1 MIYDVFVKHFEESYE
16 NFSAD
21 LASQIGKA
29 TENTKFYLTDNS
41 LVLYFD
47 MNQLDL
53 PIDYIPTVELKYN
66 EDVFKIDLSDA
77 ELDSLVIDLEGN
89 PTTGYQWMVISAD
102 SDKLEVKDEYIPD
115 ENKEELVDKG
125 GTSIGANINE
135 ANYGNS
141 KADFISKLHIALKEK
156 YDKIKRA
163 KKLNLL
169 RE

>member
-1 MIYDVFVKHFEESYE
+1 MKMKESVLIDKSIKFAARIIKIFV
-16 NFSAD
+16 
-21 LASQIGKA
+21 G
-29 TENTKFYLTDNS
+29 
-41 LVLYFD
+41 
-47 MNQLDL
+47 
-53 PIDYIPTVELKYN
+53 
-66 EDVFKIDLSDA
+66 
-77 ELDSLVIDLEGN
+77 
-89 PTTGYQWMVISAD
+89 
-102 SDKLEVKDEYIPD
+102 
-115 ENKEELVDKG
+115 KG